1 MRVIIAI
8 TLVLGLG
15 LSACGRNQGDTSSAG
30 ASGTAAADSSTG
42 RMDLVLAKVGG
53 TVVTAADLRM
63 HMVKRSG
70 PDRVDEMMKNPDILH
85 AALSSLVDQYVWAE
99 YAKKQGMKLT
109 TDEQRQVK
117 ALESELLAKRYVTD
131 VVQPEASTSEANARK
146 WYDEHQQNYLT
157 PVRVAARHIQVDT
170 EAEATKIQK
179 QIQDGADFGKLARE
193 YSKDAQTRDL
203 GGALGY
209 VEKGKPI
216 LGFGRNV
223 DLENAILA
231 LDQGKTAVVHTDKG
245 WEVILAEK
253 KEGGTLMPFDQVRDQ
268 IQQALGPRQF
278 AKVYQEKLIEARD
291 VVGCEYE
298 EKNMEAFTGVSNNT
312 ARLMMVAGGQ
322 PDWEAGREIYRRVA
336 YDFPNDPQA
345 PEAQFMLG
353 YLYLKKGHDPVS
365 AKREL
370 ERLVKKYPKSKWRKG
385 GDYLLA
391 NLDMDPED
399 MGSPADILQMAKK
412 K

>member
-8 TLVLGLG
+8 TLVLSLG

-30 ASGTAAADSSTG
+30 ASGTAAADSTAD
-42 RMDLVLAKVGG
+42 RMDMVLAKAGG
-53 TVVTAADLRM
+53 TVITVRDLRD
-63 HMVKRSG
+63 HMIKRSG

-99 YAKKQGMKLT
+99 YAKKQGMKLNAE
-109 TDEQRQVK
+109 DQSQLK
-117 ALESELLAKRYVTD
+117 ALESELLARRYMNEVL
-131 VVQPEASTSEANARK
+131 QPQATPSEANARK
-146 WYDEHQQNYLT
+146 WYDDHQENYLT
-157 PVRVAARHIQVDT
+157 PVRVAARHIQVNT
-170 EAEATKIQK
+170 EAEARKLQKRIQN
-179 QIQDGADFGKLARE
+179 GEDFTKLARE

-209 VEKGKPI
+209 VQKGKPI

-223 DLENAILA
+223 DLEKAILA
-231 LDQGKTAVVHTDKG
+231 LDQGKTGVVHTDKG

-278 AKVYQEKLIEARD
+278 AKVYQEQLIKARE

-298 EKNMEAFTGVSNNT
+298 EKNMDAFTGVTNNT
-312 ARLMMVAGGQ
+312 ARLMTVAAAQ

-336 YDFPNDPQA
+336 YDFPDDPQA

-353 YLYLKKGHDPVS
+353 YLYLKNGHDPAQ

-370 ERLVKKYPKSKWRKG
+370 ERLVKKYPKSKWKKG

-391 NLDMDPED
+391 HLDMDPAD
-399 MGSPADILQMAKK
+399 MGKPADILQVAKK